1 MKRTQWALSVA
12 LTAILSGDGIM
23 AQDTPPDT
31 GALFQRLDK
40 NSDGKLT
47 KDEIADDQAR
57 FFERLVR
64 LGDKNLDGA
73 LTREEFAQANKPEER
88 PNVPLGGGNPEQAR
102 ADARQRFDMI
112 DRNKDGKVTLD
123 EVPEPMRD
131 RLKPIFDRTG
141 KQELTFEE
149 FSRLAG
155 GGGRPEPGELFKRF
169 DTNSDGK
176 LSREELPA
184 ELRERMAPVF
194 ERAGKNE
201 LTLDEL
207 SAGMRDAAGA
217 RLGNPDEMFGRL
229 DTNGDGKLTV
239 EEAPERARP
248 MLEATLR
255 RAGKE
260 QGGSLSKDEFVK
272 NFQPP
277 REGAR
282 PEGDRPREERR
293 PEGDK
298 PREGTPRPEG
308 DRPRDGERRP
318 EGARPDGDRSRE
330 GNPRPE
336 GDRPRDGERRPE
348 GARPDGDRP
357 REGNPRPEGDRP
369 RDGERRPEGDRP
381 REERRPEG
389 DRPPGERR
397 ADGRPMEG
405 RGGPAIFRLL
415 DTNHD
420 GKLSKEELA
429 KASEH
434 FGELDR
440 NQDGQ
445 LDPSEL
451 FGGPPG
457 PPDGRQPRE
466 GAGTRDGNPRGDA
479 RRDGDRPEPGR
490 GPDGPAE
497 GRGAFFQRLDKNGD
511 GKLSKEEVPEP
522 MKDRFSMLDTNGDGF
537 VSQDELRAGA
547 QQLGDRL
554 RNRNPEGRPE
564 APKRD

>member
-1 MKRTQWALSVA
+1 MRNLQIVQVFDGRSVSWLQWQPSQIEFFNKGKCMKRTHWALSVA
-12 LTAILSGDGIM
+12 LTAILSGGGIM

-47 KDEIADDQAR
+47 KDEIPDDQAR

-64 LGDKNLDGA
+64 LGDKNQDGA

-88 PNVPLGGGNPEQAR
+88 PNVPLAGPNPEQAR

-123 EVPEPMRD
+123 EVPEPLRD

-169 DTNSDGK
+169 DANSDGK

-207 SAGMRDAAGA
+207 SAGLRDAAGA
-217 RLGNPDEMFGRL
+217 RLGNPEEMFGRL
-229 DTNGDGKLTV
+229 DTNGDGKLTLD
-239 EEAPERARP
+239 EAPERARP

-277 REGAR
+277 RDGAR
-282 PEGDRPREERR
+282 PDGDRPREERR

-298 PREGTPRPEG
+298 PREG
-308 DRPRDGERRP
+308 
-318 EGARPDGDRSRE
+318 
-330 GNPRPE
+330 NPRPE
-336 GDRPRDGERRPE
+336 A
-348 GARPDGDRP
+348 ARPD
-357 REGNPRPEGDRP
+357 
-369 RDGERRPEGDRP
+369 GDRP

-397 ADGRPMEG
+397 AEGRPMEG

-429 KASEH
+429 KISEH

-457 PPDGRQPRE
+457 PPEGRPGQSRE
-466 GAGTRDGNPRGDA
+466 GAPARDGNPRGA
-479 RRDGDRPEPGR
+479 ESRREGDRPEPGR
-490 GPDGPAE
+490 GPEGAAG

-511 GKLSKEEVPEP
+511 GKLSKDEVPEP

-537 VSQDELRAGA
+537 VSQDELRAGG

>member
-1 MKRTQWALSVA
+1 MKRTHWALSAA
-12 LTAILSGDGIM
+12 LTAILSGGGIM

-47 KDEIADDQAR
+47 KDEIPEDQAR

-64 LGDKNLDGA
+64 LGDKNQDGA

-88 PNVPLGGGNPEQAR
+88 PNVPLAGPNPEQAR

-123 EVPEPMRD
+123 EVPEPLRD

-169 DTNSDGK
+169 DANSDGK

-217 RLGNPDEMFGRL
+217 RLGNPEEMFGRL
-229 DTNGDGKLTV
+229 DTNGDGKLTLD
-239 EEAPERARP
+239 EAPERARQ

-277 REGAR
+277 RER
-282 PEGDRPREERR
+282 PRPDGDRPREERR

-298 PREGTPRPEG
+298 
-308 DRPRDGERRP
+308 
-318 EGARPDGDRSRE
+318 
-330 GNPRPE
+330 
-336 GDRPRDGERRPE
+336 
-348 GARPDGDRP
+348 P

-369 RDGERRPEGDRP
+369 RDGERRPEAARPDGDRP
-381 REERRPEG
+381 RDERRPDG

-397 ADGRPMEG
+397 AEGRPMEG
-405 RGGPAIFRLL
+405 RGGPAIFQLL

-429 KASEH
+429 KVSEH

-457 PPDGRQPRE
+457 PPEGRPGQSRE
-466 GAGTRDGNPRGDA
+466 GAPVRDGTARGADA

-511 GKLSKEEVPEP
+511 GKLSKDEVPEP